1 MRTTKRQRTAAFFD
15 MMSRVGFSTSETETL
30 LKAERAL
37 QRWHE
42 LECGTDSGC
51 GGTVS
56 VERDEES
63 GKPFRRVQFM
73 AQGGKWFD
81 HRQPCR
87 DMEKAAHKRI
97 SSVLQGKSGLSAY
110 IQGDPRGC
118 ALYILR
124 DGDVP
129 EGKEPC
135 QYYNRGIAVCY

>member
-1 MRTTKRQRTAAFFD
+1 MKTQHTAAFFD
-15 MMSRVGFSTSETETL
+15 MMSRVGFTTTETEAL

-87 DMEKAAHKRI
+87 DTEKAALRRI
-97 SSVLQGKSGLSAY
+97 ASVLEGKAGLSAY

-124 DGDVP
+124 AGDVP
-129 EGKEPC
+129 KGQNADC
-135 QYYNRGIAVCY
+135 CYSRGIPVCY

>member
-1 MRTTKRQRTAAFFD
+1 MRMTKRQRTAAFFD
-15 MMSRVGFSTSETETL
+15 MMSRVGFTTTETEAL

-42 LECGTDSGC
+42 LECGTGNDRVS
-51 GGTVS
+51 VS

-63 GKPFRRVQFM
+63 GKPFRRVQYM
-73 AQGGKWFD
+73 GAGGKWID
-81 HRQPCR
+81 RKEPCR
-87 DMEKAAHKRI
+87 DMEKAALKRVA
-97 SSVLQGKSGLSAY
+97 SVLEGKAGLSAY

-129 EGKEPC
+129 EGENAES
-135 QYYNRGIAVCY
+135 YYSRGIPVCY

>member
-1 MRTTKRQRTAAFFD
+1 MTKKQRMIAFYQ
-15 MMSRVGFSTSETETL
+15 MMERVGFSTSETETL

-37 QRWHE
+37 HRWHE

-87 DMEKAAHKRI
+87 DMEKAAQKRI
-97 SSVLQGKSGLSAY
+97 KSVLQGKTGLSAF

-124 DGDVP
+124 NGDVP

-135 QYYNRGIAVCY
+135 AYYSRGVAVCY

>member
-1 MRTTKRQRTAAFFD
+1 MRTTKRQKAVAFYQ
-15 MMSRVGFSTSETETL
+15 MMERVGFTTTETDIL

-42 LECGTDSGC
+42 LECGTGDERVS
-51 GGTVS
+51 VS

-73 AQGGKWFD
+73 SAGGKWID
-81 HRQPCR
+81 RKEPCR
-87 DMEKAAHKRI
+87 DMEKAARKRI
-97 SSVLQGKSGLSAY
+97 ASVLEGKAGLSAF

-124 DGDVP
+124 QGDVP

-135 QYYNRGIAVCY
+135 AYYSRGIAVCY

>member
-1 MRTTKRQRTAAFFD
+1 MTKKQRMIAFYQ
-15 MMSRVGFSTSETETL
+15 MMERVGLTTSEAETL

-42 LECGTDSGC
+42 MECGTGNDHVS
-51 GGTVS
+51 VS

-63 GKPFRRVQFM
+63 GKPFRRVQYM
-73 AQGGKWFD
+73 GAGGKWID
-81 HRQPCR
+81 RKEPCR
-87 DMEKAAHKRI
+87 DTEKAAHKRI
-97 SSVLQGKSGLSAY
+97 NSVLQGKAGLSAY

-124 DGDVP
+124 AGDVP

-135 QYYNRGIAVCY
+135 AYYSRGVAVCY

>member
-1 MRTTKRQRTAAFFD
+1 MKTTKRQRTAAFFD
-15 MMSRVGFSTSETETL
+15 MMSRVGFTTSETETL

-42 LECGTDSGC
+42 MECGTGDDRVS
-51 GGTVS
+51 VS

-63 GKPFRRVQFM
+63 GKPFRRVQYM
-73 AQGGKWFD
+73 GAGGKWID
-81 HRQPCR
+81 RKEPCR
-87 DMEKAAHKRI
+87 DMEKVAMKRVAG
-97 SSVLQGKSGLSAY
+97 VLEGKAGLSAY

-124 DGDVP
+124 SGDVP

-135 QYYNRGIAVCY
+135 QYYNRGVAVCY